1 MKITEDRTYITRV
14 WEIEGTN
21 TYTVTYSE
29 GHSNF
34 SWEILT
40 DDHGDIDTGSD
51 LGLRLI
57 SLCVEAMNIEEIQI
71 KGSW

>member
-1 MKITEDRTYITRV
+1 MKITKDRTYITRV
-14 WEIEGTN
+14 WEVEGTN
-21 TYTVTYSE
+21 TYTVTLE
-29 GHSNF
+29 KTGC
-34 SWEILT
+34 WKILT

-57 SLCVEAMNIEEIQI
+57 SLCVEAMNVDEIQA